1 MQIEIWRMNHDF
13 HHNQNYQKI
22 NEYQFINNMFFGA
35 KKKETIKVDDT
46 TSKDLELVTKMNH
59 DLAKSLDLKETLSNS
74 LELIIKRINAQ
85 AANIF
90 LIDDKNQ
97 SFQCIAS
104 KHQAYLEDFE
114 IPITQGVMGKAVVLK
129 KCIRVGDVRKDV
141 REIAEFYFDL
151 DNKTNFTTYSVLC
164 SPLIVSDECIGVI
177 HCLNKKTNNKLFEEN
192 DRKLLETLSG
202 PAALAI
208 RNARMAKDLVDKN
221 RMQKEIEIVGE
232 IQKTL
237 LSQNQKE
244 KFPIAGINIPA
255 KVVSGDFYNFAELTE
270 GVYGFGVA
278 DVSGK
283 GIKSSLL
290 MSKASSLY
298 RCLSKTNFSAAE
310 LLNILNSEICETTSR
325 GMFVTMLIGIY
336 DSKKKELTLA
346 NAGHEPPLIYD
357 NEGNFSNFEEAGP
370 PLGIA
375 PKFKFKET
383 KINFSNSS
391 MYIFTDGITEIK
403 DTKGNM
409 LESDGF
415 KDYIKKYQPIPNYER
430 LNKIVEDIIKSG
442 RIQKDDLT
450 IVVVDGS

>member
-1 MQIEIWRMNHDF
+1 MQIEIWRMNNDF
-13 HHNQNYQKI
+13 HQLQNYQKS
-22 NEYQFINNMFFGA
+22 NEYQFINNMFFSA
-35 KKKETIKVDDT
+35 KKKETTNVDDT

-164 SPLIVSDECIGVI
+164 SPLIVSD
-177 HCLNKKTNNKLFEEN
+177 EEN

-357 NEGNFSNFEEAGP
+357 NEGNFSNFDEAGP

-403 DTKGNM
+403 NPSGEM
-409 LESDGF
+409 LGSEGF
-415 KDYIKKYQPIPNYER
+415 ENYIKKYQSTPINER
-430 LNKIVEDIIKSG
+430 LKTMIDDILG
-442 RIQKDDLT
+442 AGHIQKDDLT
-450 IVVVDGS
+450 IVAIDGK